1 MVDQLVLPVR
11 IRILYV
17 FSFTFSLSVSDKTAM
32 TGSKEYVSPVGDS
45 VGKTKVLLY
54 NPNDQQIDISIDYLE
69 GGTTRKTVVTAVS
82 PGKAVLS
89 HVIPTGSGAWFNA
102 TKNYIALSLTDTEFT
117 TSTGQKTGGQW
128 YDWGFPVMP
137 RNMLTSQVL
146 VSTILSA
153 CVP

>member
-1 MVDQLVLPVR
+1 
-11 IRILYV
+11 V
-17 FSFTFSLSVSDKTAM
+17 FKLLQTQCFSDKTAM
-32 TGSKEYVSPVGDS
+32 TGSNEYVSPVGDS

-54 NPNDQQIDISIDYLE
+54 NPNDQQIDIAIDYLE
-69 GGTTRKTVVTAVS
+69 GGTTKKTVVTAVA

-89 HVIPTGSGAWFNA
+89 HVIPTGSGAWFNS
-102 TKNYIALSLTDTEFT
+102 TKKYIALSLTDTEFT

-146 VSTILSA
+146 VSTFAATCI
-153 CVP
+153 P